1 MCGICAVM
9 LENCKEAFP
18 IGSLL
23 YKMMESQQIRAQ
35 DSTGV
40 AIFNKETNKEFYRID
55 YYRKITGTKF
65 PVRHNDSI
73 YNIFTLKVPGERL
86 DKTLYELNED
96 PKVVIASFA
105 KEMTLLKDLGLVRDL
120 DSKYNIKSIHG
131 THGIGHLRIATSSR
145 VTPDHAHPF
154 STTVMPDIAVVHNG
168 EITNYSRLRSSLELK
183 GYRFFTRCDS
193 EVIAVF
199 IADQI
204 LRHGDIEK
212 ANYEFIKKADGP
224 FTYIVAT
231 PDSLALVR
239 DKFGARKGI
248 FGYNPGSKKY
258 PSFWAMATDLSAL
271 DSVGATY
278 HVETAQPGK
287 PKIFYNQM
295 KIRSIA
301 N

>member
-9 LENCKEAFP
+9 LENRKKDFP
-18 IGSLL
+18 IGCIL

-40 AIFNKETNKEFYRID
+40 AIFNNRSNKEFYKID
-55 YYRKITGTKF
+55 YFRKNEG
-65 PVRHNDSI
+65 V
-73 YNIFTLKVPGERL
+73 YNTFTEKVPPERL
-86 DKTLYELNED
+86 TKTLNELTHD
-96 PKVVIASFA
+96 PNIIISSFS
-105 KEMTLLKDLGLVRDL
+105 KEMNLIKDIGLVRDL
-120 DSKYNIKSIHG
+120 DAKYNIRSIDG

-145 VTPDHAHPF
+145 VTPDNAHPF
-154 STTVMPDIAVVHNG
+154 STIVMPDIAVVHNG
-168 EITNYSRLRSSLELK
+168 EITNYSKLRSSLELQ
-183 GYRFFTRCDS
+183 GYRLFTRCDS

-199 IADQI
+199 IADQL
-204 LRHGDIEK
+204 LRHGDLEK
-212 ANYEFIKKADGP
+212 ANYELIKKADGP

-248 FGYNPGSKKY
+248 FGYNPGNNHY

-271 DSVGATY
+271 DSVGATFY
-278 HVETAQPGK
+278 VETPEPGI
-287 PKIFYNQM
+287 PKIFYNEM
-295 KIRSIA
+295 KIRSIP